1 MTTKAKKTAGK
12 KAGKK
17 LALNKETI
25 RDLSAENRAGAVRG
39 GMMNLTSPE
48 TACAACPTKA
58 RGC

>member
-25 RDLSAENRAGAVRG
+25 RDLSAENRAEAVRG
-39 GMMNLTSPE
+39 RLASMTTRE
-48 TACAACPTKA
+48 TCGCPTTQ
-58 RGC
+58 RTC